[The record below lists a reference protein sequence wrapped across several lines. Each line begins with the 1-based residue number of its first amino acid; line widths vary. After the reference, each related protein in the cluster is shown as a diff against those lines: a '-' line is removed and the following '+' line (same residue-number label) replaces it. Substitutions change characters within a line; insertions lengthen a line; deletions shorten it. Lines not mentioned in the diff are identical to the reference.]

1 MNKCIVRTL
10 ITTLLLSLGMLW
22 AQQDPNSSQQ
32 PAGSSSASTP
42 DKTTLPDNTKN
53 NQPTLTF
60 RYTSA
65 GHSTGYIL
73 DAAGTVKRRLTSR
86 RTTSP
91 IANWRGTSGGR
102 WSRTNRFLL
111 MRTISRSSCR
121 MEW

>member
-53 NQPTLTF
+53 NQRDRNKSEATADQQKHNKSDRELA
-60 RYTSA
+60 R
-65 GHSTGYIL
+65 HI
-73 DAAGTVKRRLTSR
+73 RRALVR
-86 RTTSP
+86 D
-91 IANWRGTSGGR
+91 
-102 WSRTNRFLL
+102 
-111 MRTISRSSCR
+111 
-121 MEW
+121 